1 MIKEYKVVTTETF
14 TVTYLVEAENEDQA
28 EEKVENADYEWE
40 IANTPE
46 EMSVLSTEEVS
57 KWPKTTLLLA

>member
-46 EMSVLSTEEVS
+46 EMSVL
-57 KWPKTTLLLA
+57 

>member
-1 MIKEYKVVTTETF
+1 MTKEYKVVTTETF
-14 TVTYLVEAENEDQA
+14 TVTYLVKAENEKQA

-46 EMSVLSTEEVS
+46 EMSVLSTKEVT
-57 KWPKTTLLLA
+57 K

>member
-40 IANTPE
+40 IANTPK

>member
-14 TVTYLVEAENEDQA
+14 TVTYLVKAENEEQA

-57 KWPKTTLLLA
+57 K

>member
-1 MIKEYKVVTTETF
+1 MTKEYKVVTTETF
-14 TVTYLVEAENEDQA
+14 TVTYLVKAENEEQA

-46 EMSVLSTEEVS
+46 EMSVLSTKEVT
-57 KWPKTTLLLA
+57 K

>member
-14 TVTYLVEAENEDQA
+14 TVTYLVKAENEEQA

-46 EMSVLSTEEVS
+46 EMSVLSTEEV
-57 KWPKTTLLLA
+57 KE

>member
-14 TVTYLVEAENEDQA
+14 TVTYLVEAENEEQA

-57 KWPKTTLLLA
+57 K

>member
-1 MIKEYKVVTTETF
+1 MIKEYRVVTTETF
-14 TVTYLVEAENEDQA
+14 TVTYLVEAENEEQA

>member
-57 KWPKTTLLLA
+57 K

>member
-46 EMSVLSTEEVS
+46 EMSVLSTEEV
-57 KWPKTTLLLA
+57 KE